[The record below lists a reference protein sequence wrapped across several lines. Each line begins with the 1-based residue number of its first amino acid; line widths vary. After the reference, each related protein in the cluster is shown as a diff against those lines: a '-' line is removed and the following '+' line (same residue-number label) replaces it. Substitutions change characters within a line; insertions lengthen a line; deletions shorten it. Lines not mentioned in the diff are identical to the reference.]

1 MIINR
6 LAYVRDG
13 IELMR
18 KLTFH
23 RLWNYGKILISYRIS
38 LFSKR
43 PVIWS
48 GPFSLSFETASVC
61 NLRCPECITGAGLT
75 NRNNKLLSREFV
87 SRKTQLHKS
96 HAFYC
101 NLYFQGEPFLNPD
114 IFDAIKTAVSANY
127 YTVISTNG
135 HFLKEDQCYKIIE
148 SELHRIIISLD
159 GSDKE
164 SYQSYR
170 AGGSFE
176 AVIKGIQRLAS
187 LKKAKGS
194 PFPYLV
200 IQFLVNKINENQ
212 LDQARTLSKKLGADE
227 LQFKSMQIYSS
238 KGMSEFL
245 PGKKQFRRYDSAGRL
260 VKKPSNCFR
269 LWSHMVYTSD
279 GEAVLCC
286 YDKEPNYPL
295 GNKEENSMDIWR
307 SERMQSFRKKI
318 LMGTDTPDICGN
330 CGE

>member
-1 MIINR
+1 MVINR
-6 LAYVRDG
+6 LAYVRNG
-13 IELMR
+13 IELIR
-18 KLTFH
+18 KLTFQ

-38 LFSKR
+38 LISKR

-75 NRNNKLLSREFV
+75 KRNNRLLSQEFV
-87 SRKTQLHKS
+87 SRKTQLHKP

-114 IFDAIKTAVSANY
+114 IFDTIKTTVSANY

-135 HFLKEDQCYKIIE
+135 HFLKEDQCHKIIE
-148 SELHRIIISLD
+148 SGLHRIIISLD
-159 GSDKE
+159 GTDTE

-176 AVIKGIQRLAS
+176 AVTRGIQRLAS
-187 LKKAKGS
+187 LKKKKGS
-194 PFPYLV
+194 SYPYLV
-200 IQFLVNKINENQ
+200 IQFLVNKTNEHQ
-212 LDQARTLSKKLGADE
+212 LDHARTLSRNLGADE

-245 PGKKQFRRYDSAGRL
+245 PVKKQFRRYDNAGGL
-260 VKKPSNCFR
+260 VKKSISCFR

-279 GEAVLCC
+279 GEAVVCC
-286 YDKEPNYPL
+286 YDKEPNHPL
-295 GNKEENSMDIWR
+295 GNREENSMDIWR
-307 SERMQSFRKKI
+307 SERLQNFRERI
-318 LMGTDTPDICGN
+318 LKGIDTPEICTN